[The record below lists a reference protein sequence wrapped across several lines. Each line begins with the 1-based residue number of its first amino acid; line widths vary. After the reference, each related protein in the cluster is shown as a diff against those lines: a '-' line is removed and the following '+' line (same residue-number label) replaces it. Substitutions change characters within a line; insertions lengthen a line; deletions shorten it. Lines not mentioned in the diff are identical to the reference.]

1 MQKAKIIIKE
11 KNLNDGI
18 NFSTKYRG
26 EDGLC
31 VGMAIGFAVDL
42 AKRNN
47 INLDVIVSLMKDMYN
62 ANKEENENED

>member
-1 MQKAKIIIKE
+1 MNKAKIVIKE
-11 KNLNDGI
+11 TSIDDGI

-31 VGMAIGFAVDL
+31 IAMAIGFAVDL

-47 INLDVIVSLMKDMYN
+47 MSLDIITSLMKDMYN
-62 ANKEENENED
+62 SNKEENENED

>member
-1 MQKAKIIIKE
+1 MSKAKIVIKE
-11 KNLNDGI
+11 KNREDGI

-47 INLDVIVSLMKDMYN
+47 LGLDTIVSLMKDMYN
-62 ANKEENENED
+62 VDEEENENEN